1 MRTIK
6 NKLTQLLLL
15 ASLLFLIVGC
25 SPKPEFE
32 LYEGKELSIA
42 VLGSKPEVEEEQV
55 DFQEITFEEFNTEE
69 LNKYDAV
76 FIMKEN
82 LSQAAESQYAPIY
95 SETHIPFFFIENNK
109 DAYPFIDADLAY
121 EDAREIPDHNYYATS
136 FLQTPYDEERTVRY
150 GLYNDEVNEENIQEA
165 FSRMFKTVEQSPG
178 D

>member
-1 MRTIK
+1 MATIK
-6 NKLTQLLLL
+6 NKLTQLLLS
-15 ASLLFLIVGC
+15 ASLLFLIAAC

-42 VLGSKPEVEEEQV
+42 VLGTKPEVEEEQV
-55 DFQEITFEEFNTEE
+55 DFQEITFDEFTTEE
-69 LNKYDAV
+69 LNKFDAV

-82 LSQAAESQYAPIY
+82 LEEAAESQYAPIY
-95 SETHIPFFFIENNK
+95 SDTHIPFFFIENNK

-136 FLQTPYDEERTVRY
+136 FLKTPYDEERTVRY
-150 GLYNDEVNEENIQEA
+150 GLYNDEVSEENIREA
-165 FSRMFKTVEQSPG
+165 FSRMFKTVEQSSG

>member
-1 MRTIK
+1 M
-6 NKLTQLLLL
+6 
-15 ASLLFLIVGC
+15 AVGC

-42 VLGSKPEVEEEQV
+42 ILGAKPEVKEKQV
-55 DFQEITFEEFNTEE
+55 NFQEITFNEFNTEE
-69 LNKYDAV
+69 LKKYDAV

-82 LSQAAESQYAPIY
+82 LSQAAESQYASIY

-121 EDAREIPDHNYYATS
+121 KDAREIPGHSYYATS

-165 FSRMFKTVEQSPG
+165 FSRMFKAVEQSSG
-178 D
+178 N